1 MDLKAPDCE
10 KIDILNAFF
19 SLNFSNT
26 MTTFMA
32 TFMATFT
39 ATLLWRLTFKFL
51 SFSSPLYDFNL
62 ILLASQRASLAK
74 GEIGRTHRPPPLA
87 TRLVMACFPYYSR

>member
-1 MDLKAPDCE
+1 
-10 KIDILNAFF
+10 
-19 SLNFSNT
+19 
-26 MTTFMA
+26 MA
-32 TFMATFT
+32 TFVATN
-39 ATLLWRLTFKFL
+39 FL
-51 SFSSPLYDFNL
+51 ISLFLVFPLYDFNL